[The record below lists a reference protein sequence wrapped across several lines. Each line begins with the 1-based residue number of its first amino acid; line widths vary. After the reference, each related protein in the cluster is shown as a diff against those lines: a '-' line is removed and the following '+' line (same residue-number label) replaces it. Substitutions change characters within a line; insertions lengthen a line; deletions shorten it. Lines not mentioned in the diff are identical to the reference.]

1 MLGDQVPERNF
12 LPQHSPR
19 WTAMSSSLN
28 TRTGRSRPPRYPDG
42 LRRVVDEMLIQPWRC
57 RADSETTVQR
67 VPAMCPRS
75 QNRAAETASAHQSAG
90 RVIYTGMEN
99 EAHPAF
105 CALFVLVGEGGA
117 AQWV

>member
-1 MLGDQVPERNF
+1 
-12 LPQHSPR
+12 
-19 WTAMSSSLN
+19 
-28 TRTGRSRPPRYPDG
+28 
-42 LRRVVDEMLIQPWRC
+42 
-57 RADSETTVQR
+57 
-67 VPAMCPRS
+67 MCPRS